1 MNVPNESRNVGLRP
15 TSLSHHIYCTN
26 VIASLRNSFAKQH
39 REQIELLRPRST
51 TQEQQLP
58 ASMSS
63 YGEDYSDE
71 EQNYIEHGG
80 ASQGE
85 SDIEG
90 EGSGAG
96 ESVGGNTS
104 ASRNG
109 DHSEGDERSG
119 SSGGLV
125 HSQAQES
132 TGQPFKENPSRL
144 VSLLQSRVY
153 EVKPKE
159 NLLVGTPI
167 KSRLAIGM
175 KLVQKPQLV
184 VTSRNIL
191 TRA

>member
-1 MNVPNESRNVGLRP
+1 
-15 TSLSHHIYCTN
+15 
-26 VIASLRNSFAKQH
+26 
-39 REQIELLRPRST
+39 
-51 TQEQQLP
+51 
-58 ASMSS
+58 MSS

-125 HSQAQES
+125 HSQAQEIESIRSEAEGESSGWDAYQKS
-132 TGQPFKENPSRL
+132 TGNWHETSAETSIGGN
-144 VSLLQSRVY
+144 
-153 EVKPKE
+153 VKKHPNESVKAR
-159 NLLVGTPI
+159 
-167 KSRLAIGM
+167 S
-175 KLVQKPQLV
+175 
-184 VTSRNIL
+184 SF
-191 TRA
+191 